1 MTNTTAQVWKYIS
14 NDTAIKKLLSKG
26 LINNRALAKRII
38 KDLNM
43 ATTAETVVSA
53 IRRYDNWETETSE
66 TYQKARKLLQKSTYS
81 SKTNICTIT
90 LKKDT
95 TIQNYLP
102 KIFSHIDFSRGEILR
117 IVQGELSVKII
128 IDEHKLEKILDLI
141 PESQIADIRK
151 HLVEQNIL
159 FDKEGEKTPGLVSLI
174 TNELS
179 SNNINMEEVLTCVP
193 ELIILIDEKDYIKS
207 TKILFQ
213 LIKEI

>member
-1 MTNTTAQVWKYIS
+1 MTNTTTQVWKYIS
-14 NDTAIKKLLSKG
+14 NDTAIKKMLSKG

-38 KDLNM
+38 KDLSLI
-43 ATTAETVVSA
+43 TTAETVVSA
-53 IRRYDNWETETSE
+53 IRRYDNWETETGE
-66 TYQKARKLLQKSTYS
+66 TYQKARKLLKKSTYS
-81 SKTNICTIT
+81 SKTNICSIA

-95 TIQNYLP
+95 TIRNYLP
-102 KIFSHIDFSRGEILR
+102 QIFSHIDFSRDETLK
-117 IVQGELSVKII
+117 IVQGELSIKII
-128 IDEHKLEKILDLI
+128 IDEHNLEKILDLI
-141 PESQIADIRK
+141 PESHISDIRK
-151 HLVEQNIL
+151 HLAEQNIL

-213 LIKEI
+213 IIKEI